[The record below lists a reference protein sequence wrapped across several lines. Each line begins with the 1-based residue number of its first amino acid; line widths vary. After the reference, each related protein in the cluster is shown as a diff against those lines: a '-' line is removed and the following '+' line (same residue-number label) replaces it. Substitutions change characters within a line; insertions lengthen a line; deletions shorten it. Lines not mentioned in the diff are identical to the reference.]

1 MDEHNNNVIVQKWG
15 EIEICNNLSS
25 NIDYYKT
32 ALLGTFHSV
41 LMQNDTHAYH
51 GRNMWPDCA
60 RDKTD
65 RLVSCVFANQS
76 V

>member
-32 ALLGTFHSV
+32 ALLGTFHSG

-51 GRNMWPDCA
+51 GRNW
-60 RDKTD
+60 
-65 RLVSCVFANQS
+65 
-76 V
+76 

>member
-32 ALLGTFHSV
+32 ALLGTFQSS

-51 GRNMWPDCA
+51 GRNW
-60 RDKTD
+60 
-65 RLVSCVFANQS
+65 
-76 V
+76 